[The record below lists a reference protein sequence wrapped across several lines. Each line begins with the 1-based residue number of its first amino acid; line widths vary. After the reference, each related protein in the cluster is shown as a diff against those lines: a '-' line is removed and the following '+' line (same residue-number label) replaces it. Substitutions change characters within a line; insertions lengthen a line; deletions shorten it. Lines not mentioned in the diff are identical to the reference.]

1 MSSKPILGNITVLEI
16 KNVTVS
22 YDIATALWD
31 VSLSVKAGKIVSIV
45 GSNGAG
51 KSTTLRTI
59 SGVIHPKE
67 GTITFNQARID
78 QLPPHQV
85 ARIGISHV
93 PEGRRIFPHLSV
105 IENLKIG
112 ALPVK
117 DKNRIEALLQNVFD
131 LFPILSERRNQ
142 AGGTMSG
149 GQQQM
154 LAIGRG
160 LMSDPK
166 ILLLDEPSLGL
177 APIVVDMVF
186 EVITRLNSQGQT
198 ILLVEQN
205 AYLSLEV
212 AHYAY
217 VLEVGRIVLEGEAS
231 RLIDDPHVKKAYLG
245 R

>member
-1 MSSKPILGNITVLEI
+1 MLDIKNITVG
-16 KNVTVS
+16 
-22 YDIATALWD
+22 YGIATALWD
-31 VSLSVKAGKIVSIV
+31 VSLSVQDGKIVSIV

-51 KSTTLRTI
+51 KSTTLKTI
-59 SGVIHPKE
+59 SGVVHPKS
-67 GTITFNQARID
+67 GTISLNGQRID
-78 QLPPHQV
+78 QLAPHQIAQRGV
-85 ARIGISHV
+85 SHV
-93 PEGRRIFPHLSV
+93 PEGRRIFPFLSV
-105 IENLKIG
+105 VENLRMG

-117 DKNRIEALLQNVFD
+117 DPKRTEKLLQNVFE
-131 LFPILSERRNQ
+131 LFPILEERQTQ
-142 AGGTMSG
+142 AGGTLSG

-177 APIVVDMVF
+177 APIIVDAVFDVV
-186 EVITRLNSQGQT
+186 IQLNRQGHT

-205 AYLSLEV
+205 AYRSLEV

-217 VLEVGRIVLEGEAS
+217 VLETGKITLEGEAPT
-231 RLIDDPHVKKAYLG
+231 LIDHPHVKKAYLG

>member
-1 MSSKPILGNITVLEI
+1 MGC
-16 KNVTVS
+16 
-22 YDIATALWD
+22 
-31 VSLSVKAGKIVSIV
+31 LSRCQEGKIISIV

-59 SGVIHPKE
+59 SGVVHPKS
-67 GTITFNQARID
+67 GTISFKDQRID
-78 QLPPHQV
+78 QLPPHQIT
-85 ARIGISHV
+85 RMGISHV
-93 PEGRRIFPHLSV
+93 PEGRKIFPFLSV
-105 IENLKIG
+105 MENLRIG

-117 DKNRIEALLQNVFD
+117 DPKRVDQLAGSIFE

-142 AGGTMSG
+142 SGGTLSG

-160 LMSDPK
+160 LMADPK

-177 APIVVDMVF
+177 APILVDTVFDVV
-186 EVITRLNSQGQT
+186 IKLNKQGHT

-205 AYLSLEV
+205 AYRSLEIS
-212 AHYAY
+212 HYAY
-217 VLEVGRIVLEGEAS
+217 VLETGRITLEGEAS
-231 RLIDDPHVKKAYLG
+231 MLIDHPHVKKAYLG

>member
-1 MSSKPILGNITVLEI
+1 MLDI
-16 KNVTVS
+16 KNITVS

-31 VSLSVKAGKIVSIV
+31 ISLSVHERKIVSIV

-51 KSTTLRTI
+51 KSTTLKTI
-59 SGVIHPKE
+59 SGVVHPKS
-67 GTITFNQARID
+67 GTISLNDQRID
-78 QLPPHQV
+78 QLPPHQI
-85 ARIGISHV
+85 ARMGISHV

-105 IENLKIG
+105 IENLKMG
-112 ALPVK
+112 ALPLK
-117 DKNRIEALLQNVFD
+117 DQKRAEQLLKNVFE
-131 LFPILSERRNQ
+131 LFPILKERQDQ
-142 AGGTMSG
+142 AGGTLSG

-177 APIVVDMVF
+177 APIIVDAVFDVVLQ
-186 EVITRLNSQGQT
+186 LNRQGQT

-205 AYLSLEV
+205 AYRSLEV
-212 AHYAY
+212 ANYAY
-217 VLEVGRIVLEGEAS
+217 VLETGRMILEGEAS
-231 RLIDDPHVKKAYLG
+231 TLIDHPHVKKAYLG

>member
-1 MSSKPILGNITVLEI
+1 VLDIKNITV
-16 KNVTVS
+16 S
-22 YDIATALWD
+22 YGIATALWD
-31 VSLSVKAGKIVSIV
+31 VSLSVQDGKIVSIV

-59 SGVIHPKE
+59 SGVVHPKS
-67 GTITFNQARID
+67 GTITLNGDRID
-78 QLPPHQV
+78 HLPPHQI
-85 ARIGISHV
+85 ARRGVSHV
-93 PEGRRIFPHLSV
+93 PEGRKIFPFLTV
-105 IENLKIG
+105 FENLKMG

-117 DKNRIEALLQNVFD
+117 DPKRVEQLSKDVFG
-131 LFPILSERRNQ
+131 LFPILEERRNQ
-142 AGGTMSG
+142 AGGTLSG

-177 APIVVDMVF
+177 APIIVDTVF
-186 EVITRLNSQGQT
+186 DVIIQLNRQGHT

-205 AYLSLEV
+205 AYRSLEV
-212 AHYAY
+212 AHFAY
-217 VLEVGRIVLEGEAS
+217 VLETGRMTLEGEAS
-231 RLIDDPHVKKAYLG
+231 TLIDHPHVKKAYLG

>member
-1 MSSKPILGNITVLEI
+1 MLEI
-16 KNVTVS
+16 EKITVS

-31 VSLSVKAGKIVSIV
+31 VSLAVQEGKIISIV

-59 SGVIHPKE
+59 SGVVHPKS
-67 GTITFNQARID
+67 GTISLDGHRID
-78 QLPPHQV
+78 HLPPHQI
-85 ARIGISHV
+85 ARLRISHV
-93 PEGRRIFPHLSV
+93 PEGRRIFPYLSV
-105 IENLKIG
+105 LENLKIG
-112 ALPVK
+112 AQPVK
-117 DKNRIEALLQNVFD
+117 DPKRLEELLGSVFE

-142 AGGTMSG
+142 SGVTLSG

-160 LMSDPK
+160 LMADPR

-177 APIVVDMVF
+177 APLLVDAVFDVVVK
-186 EVITRLNSQGQT
+186 LNKQGHT

-205 AYLSLEV
+205 AYRSLEV
-212 AHYAY
+212 SHYAY
-217 VLEVGRIVLEGEAS
+217 VLETGRMTLEGQAS
-231 RLIDDPHVKKAYLG
+231 ELIDHPHVKKAYLG

>member
-1 MSSKPILGNITVLEI
+1 MLEI
-16 KNVTVS
+16 ENITVS

-31 VSLSVKAGKIVSIV
+31 VSLSVREGKIVSIV

-51 KSTTLRTI
+51 KSTTLRAI
-59 SGVIHPKE
+59 SGVIHPRQ
-67 GTITFNQARID
+67 GTITFNHSRID
-78 QLPPHQV
+78 HLPPHQI

-117 DKNRIEALLQNVFD
+117 DKNRMDALLQNVFD

-142 AGGTMSG
+142 TGGTLSG

-177 APIVVDMVF
+177 APIIVDSVF
-186 EVITRLNSQGQT
+186 EVILRLNRQGQT

-205 AYLSLEV
+205 AYRSLEV

-217 VLEVGRIVLEGEAS
+217 VLETGKILLEGEAPK
-231 RLIDDPHVKKAYLG
+231 LIDHPHVKKAYLG

>member
-1 MSSKPILGNITVLEI
+1 MLEVKDI
-16 KNVTVS
+16 TVS
-22 YDIATALWD
+22 YGIATALWD
-31 VSLSVKAGKIVSIV
+31 LSLSVADGKIVSII

-51 KSTTLRTI
+51 KSTTLKTI
-59 SGVIHPKE
+59 SGVVHPQR
-67 GTITFNQARID
+67 GTISLNGQAID
-78 QLPPHQV
+78 HLPPHQIAKKGV
-85 ARIGISHV
+85 SHV
-93 PEGRRIFPHLSV
+93 PEGRRIFPFLTV
-105 IENLKIG
+105 LENLRMG

-117 DKNRIEALLQNVFD
+117 DPKRSEAILKNVFE
-131 LFPILSERRNQ
+131 LFPILNERRNQ
-142 AGGTMSG
+142 AGGTLSG

-177 APIVVDMVF
+177 APIVVDAVF
-186 EVITRLNSQGQT
+186 DVIVKLNGQGYT

-205 AYLSLEV
+205 AYRSLEV

-217 VLEVGRIVLEGEAS
+217 VLETGRMSLEGDAS
-231 RLIDDPHVKKAYLG
+231 QLIDHPHVKKAYLG

>member
-31 VSLSVKAGKIVSIV
+31 VSLSVIAGKIVSIV

>member
-1 MSSKPILGNITVLEI
+1 VLDIKNITV
-16 KNVTVS
+16 N

-31 VSLSVKAGKIVSIV
+31 VTLSVQQGKIVTMV

-59 SGVIHPKE
+59 SGVIHPTE
-67 GTITFNQARID
+67 GTISFNGQRID
-78 QLPPHQV
+78 HLPPHQI
-85 ARIGISHV
+85 AKLGISHV
-93 PEGRRIFPHLSV
+93 PEGRKIFPYLSV
-105 IENLKIG
+105 VENLRMG
-112 ALPVK
+112 ALPVREPK
-117 DKNRIEALLQNVFD
+117 RIEQLLQNVFD
-131 LFPILSERRNQ
+131 LFPILFERQKQ
-142 AGGTMSG
+142 AGGTLSG

-160 LMSDPK
+160 LMADPK

-177 APIVVDMVF
+177 APIIVDNVFDVV
-186 EVITRLNSQGQT
+186 TRLNRQGQT

-205 AYLSLEV
+205 AYRSLEV

-217 VLEVGRIVLEGEAS
+217 VLETGRMILEGEAS
-231 RLIDDPHVKKAYLG
+231 TLIDHPHVKKAYLG

>member
-1 MSSKPILGNITVLEI
+1 VLDLKEI
-16 KNVTVS
+16 TVS

-31 VSLSVKAGKIVSIV
+31 VSLSVVEGKIVSIV

-51 KSTTLRTI
+51 KSTILRTV
-59 SGVIHPKE
+59 SGVIHPKA
-67 GTITFNQARID
+67 GTISLDERRID
-78 QLPPHQV
+78 SLPPHQI
-85 ARIGISHV
+85 ARLGISHV

-105 IENLKIG
+105 MENLTMG

-117 DKNRIEALLQNVFD
+117 DPKRSDELLRNVFE
-131 LFPILSERRNQ
+131 LFPILSERRTQ
-142 AGGTMSG
+142 MGGTLSG

-177 APIVVDMVF
+177 APILVDTVF
-186 EVITRLNSQGQT
+186 DVITRLNQQGQT

-205 AYLSLEV
+205 AYRSLEI
-212 AHYAY
+212 AHHAY
-217 VLEVGRIVLEGEAS
+217 VLETGRITLEGEAAV
-231 RLIDDPHVKKAYLG
+231 LIDHPHVKKAYLG